1 MPGAATV
8 PEPTGRYVDAGG
20 VKLHYHEFGADRP
33 GVPIVCLHGAGPGAT
48 AWSNFH
54 GNIDALAERSR
65 TLLVDLP
72 QFGRSEKVVI
82 EGGRQ
87 SFSANVL
94 AEFLK
99 ALAIPEADFVGNSM
113 GGQIALR
120 LAIDRP
126 DLTHAIVAVGS
137 TPATSVLAPWPAEG
151 VKLINSYYKGAGPSI
166 DKMRRVAEALYST
179 PRSSPTSWSGNATR
193 PASTQRRS
201 SCSPTIRP
209 SERTSVPAWGRSRRR
224 CCCSGARRTGRG
236 PSTSPSSSCAP
247 FRTQSCTSSRAVA
260 TGSRSSVGRSSTTWC
275 WTSSPDGATGQLVD
289 QSSHRGRLDSAGI
302 SRGAQPIA
310 FLGPGRPAGPILLT
324 VGRSTF

>member
-1 MPGAATV
+1 V

-54 GNIDALAERSR
+54 GNIDALAGRSR

-113 GGQIALR
+113 GGQVALR
-120 LAIDRP
+120 LAVDRP

-166 DKMRRVAEALYST
+166 DKMRRVAEALVFDPSVITDELVRERYEASVDPAT
-179 PRSSPTSWSGNATR
+179 VELFTNHPPQREDFSARLGEVQAPVLLLWGQEDRAGAIDVALQLLRALQDAELHVFPRCGHWVQVERREEFNHLVLDFFARRSNWATR
-193 PASTQRRS
+193 RPEH
-201 SCSPTIRP
+201 SPRP
-209 SERTSVPAWGRSRRR
+209 T
-224 CCCSGARRTGRG
+224 
-236 PSTSPSSSCAP
+236 
-247 FRTQSCTSSRAVA
+247 
-260 TGSRSSVGRSSTTWC
+260 
-275 WTSSPDGATGQLVD
+275 
-289 QSSHRGRLDSAGI
+289 
-302 SRGAQPIA
+302 
-310 FLGPGRPAGPILLT
+310 
-324 VGRSTF
+324 

>member
-1 MPGAATV
+1 
-8 PEPTGRYVDAGG
+8 VDAGG

-54 GNIDALAERSR
+54 GNIDALAGRSR

-113 GGQIALR
+113 GGQVALR
-120 LAIDRP
+120 LAVDRP

-166 DKMRRVAEALYST
+166 DKMRRVAEALAFDPSVITDELVRERYEASVDPAT
-179 PRSSPTSWSGNATR
+179 VELFTTHPPQREDFSARLGEVRAPVLLLWGQEDRAGAIDVALQLLRTLPDAELHAFPRCGHCV
-193 PASTQRRS
+193 QV
-201 SCSPTIRP
+201 
-209 SERTSVPAWGRSRRR
+209 ERQEEFNHLVLDFF
-224 CCCSGARRTGRG
+224 ARK
-236 PSTSPSSSCAP
+236 
-247 FRTQSCTSSRAVA
+247 RA
-260 TGSRSSVGRSSTTWC
+260 
-275 WTSSPDGATGQLVD
+275 
-289 QSSHRGRLDSAGI
+289 
-302 SRGAQPIA
+302 
-310 FLGPGRPAGPILLT
+310 PAGTPP
-324 VGRSTF
+324 

>member
-1 MPGAATV
+1 V

-54 GNIDALAERSR
+54 GNVDAFAERSR

-72 QFGRSEKVVI
+72 QFGRSGKVVI

-151 VKLINSYYKGAGPSI
+151 VKLINSYYRGSGPSI
-166 DKMRRVAEALYST
+166 EKMRRITEALVFDPAFVTDELVRERYDASVAPET
-179 PRSSPTSWSGNATR
+179 VELFTDHPPQREDFSARLGEVQAPVLLLWGQEDRAGAIDVALQLLRMLQDAELHVFPRCGHWVQVERRAQFNHLVLDFFDRKSP
-193 PASTQRRS
+193 
-201 SCSPTIRP
+201 
-209 SERTSVPAWGRSRRR
+209 
-224 CCCSGARRTGRG
+224 
-236 PSTSPSSSCAP
+236 
-247 FRTQSCTSSRAVA
+247 
-260 TGSRSSVGRSSTTWC
+260 
-275 WTSSPDGATGQLVD
+275 
-289 QSSHRGRLDSAGI
+289 
-302 SRGAQPIA
+302 
-310 FLGPGRPAGPILLT
+310 PAGTQP
-324 VGRSTF
+324 

>member
-1 MPGAATV
+1 V

-54 GNIDALAERSR
+54 GNLDAFAGRSR

-82 EGGRQ
+82 KGGRQ

-94 AEFLK
+94 AGFLE

-126 DLTHAIVAVGS
+126 ELTHAIVAVGS

-151 VKLINSYYKGAGPSI
+151 VKLINSYYRGSGPSI
-166 DKMRRVAEALYST
+166 DKMRRVAEALVFDPSVITDELVQERYEASVDPAT
-179 PRSSPTSWSGNATR
+179 VELFTTHPPQREDFSGRLGEVQAPVLLLWGQEDRAGAIDVALQLLRRLPDAELHVFPRCGHWV
-193 PASTQRRS
+193 QVERR
-201 SCSPTIRP
+201 
-209 SERTSVPAWGRSRRR
+209 EEFNHLVLDFFARRR
-224 CCCSGARRTGRG
+224 H
-236 PSTSPSSSCAP
+236 
-247 FRTQSCTSSRAVA
+247 RAA
-260 TGSRSSVGRSSTTWC
+260 TDGS
-275 WTSSPDGATGQLVD
+275 
-289 QSSHRGRLDSAGI
+289 
-302 SRGAQPIA
+302 
-310 FLGPGRPAGPILLT
+310 
-324 VGRSTF
+324 

>member
-8 PEPTGRYVDAGG
+8 PEPIGRYADAGG

-54 GNIDALAERSR
+54 GNVDAFAEHSR

-113 GGQIALR
+113 GGGGTWWIGGRYPERFAAIA
-120 LAIDRP
+120 
-126 DLTHAIVAVGS
+126 
-137 TPATSVLAPWPAEG
+137 PAH
-151 VKLINSYYKGAGPSI
+151 
-166 DKMRRVAEALYST
+166 
-179 PRSSPTSWSGNATR
+179 PTG
-193 PASTQRRS
+193 
-201 SCSPTIRP
+201 
-209 SERTSVPAWGRSRRR
+209 
-224 CCCSGARRTGRG
+224 
-236 PSTSPSSSCAP
+236 
-247 FRTQSCTSSRAVA
+247 
-260 TGSRSSVGRSSTTWC
+260 
-275 WTSSPDGATGQLVD
+275 
-289 QSSHRGRLDSAGI
+289 
-302 SRGAQPIA
+302 
-310 FLGPGRPAGPILLT
+310 FLGVIMVEVVR
-324 VGRSTF
+324 